1 MVSLRAPGYAN
12 ISCNNYNIIRTISR
26 HIQNLGIFN
35 VWDIFKTLSKVYDEP
50 YWEFW
55 RCQSGLFRHFQGY
68 SGTFS
73 NIQKCPEIMR
83 DIKSYSGIIEAYE
96 SYSDIFKTLCKHGIY
111 EACHIQNPG
120 TFRTRGIFKSLSNMQ
135 NDQVYS
141 ESWHSQNS
149 LFQHFQG
156 YLGIFSNIEVCLPI
170 LIGAQLGKVGEVSPT
185 HFWRSKKVPSFWRKG
200 LDSAHL
206 RIKCSIQNVIFGASR
221 RKNPKVFPQL
231 AFLFLSVFNEIFIEV
246 PLFHETSPA
255 LKNLFLSACTQA
267 LFF

>member
-1 MVSLRAPGYAN
+1 
-12 ISCNNYNIIRTISR
+12 
-26 HIQNLGIFN
+26 
-35 VWDIFKTLSKVYDEP
+35 
-50 YWEFW
+50 
-55 RCQSGLFRHFQGY
+55 
-68 SGTFS
+68 
-73 NIQKCPEIMR
+73 MR

-170 LIGAQLGKVGEVSPT
+170 LIGAKLGRVGEVSPA
-185 HFWRSKKVPSFWRKG
+185 HF
-200 LDSAHL
+200 
-206 RIKCSIQNVIFGASR
+206 
-221 RKNPKVFPQL
+221 
-231 AFLFLSVFNEIFIEV
+231 
-246 PLFHETSPA
+246 
-255 LKNLFLSACTQA
+255 
-267 LFF
+267 